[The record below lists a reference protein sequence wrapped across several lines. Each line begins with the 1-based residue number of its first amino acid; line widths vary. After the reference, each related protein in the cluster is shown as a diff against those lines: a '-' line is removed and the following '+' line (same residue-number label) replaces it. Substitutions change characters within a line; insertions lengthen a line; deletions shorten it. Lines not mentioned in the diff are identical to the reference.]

1 MKNWKVVTF
10 TVTGLVLGAAASW
23 AVGDHFGLDRNTW
36 PAWVQAVG
44 AIAAIAVAFVVTH
57 IQERNAFKQHVRA
70 SGIAAKER
78 LGGILAIVEHAHSLL
93 RELSEY
99 PIGNDEIGIE
109 FRKWVYTQFD
119 KKIAYAEKSL
129 NAIPLHEVNSYV
141 VVLAIQEITS
151 AVEDAKADVLAVCD
165 SVGPQFGDHLAA
177 ATRKFDL
184 HLSAADMAFENVSIA
199 RNSVPMT
206 VIE

>member
-1 MKNWKVVTF
+1 MQNSKALF
-10 TVTGLVLGAAASW
+10 LTVAGLVIGVAMFW

-70 SGIAAKER
+70 SGIAAKDR
-78 LGGILAIVEHAHSLL
+78 LGGILAIVEHAYSLL
-93 RELSEY
+93 RELAEY
-99 PIGNDEIGIE
+99 RTEAGEIGIE
-109 FRKWVYTQFD
+109 FRKWFCTHFH
-119 KKIAYAEKSL
+119 KKITYAEKSL
-129 NAIPLHEVNSYV
+129 NAIPLHELNSYV
-141 VVLAIQEITS
+141 VVLAIQQITS
-151 AVEDAKADVLAVCD
+151 AVEDAKADVSAVCD
-165 SVGPQFGDHLAA
+165 AVGPQFGDHFAA

-184 HLSAADMAFENVSIA
+184 YLSTADMAFENVSTA
-199 RNSVPMT
+199 RNSVPMA